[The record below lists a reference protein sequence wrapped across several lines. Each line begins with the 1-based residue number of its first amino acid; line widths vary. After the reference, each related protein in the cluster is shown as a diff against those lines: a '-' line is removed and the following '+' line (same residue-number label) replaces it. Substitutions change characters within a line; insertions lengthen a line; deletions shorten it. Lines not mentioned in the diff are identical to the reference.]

1 MQDFEKAK
9 ALFFDG
15 LRELELGR
23 PQEAE
28 RCFRGSLALV
38 PDRVSTMVNL
48 SSSLLRQRRAA
59 DAGEVAQRVLAIDRQ
74 AADGWLNLGLASQ
87 GLGDLN
93 QALDCMDRALQIN
106 PAYAEAFSD
115 KGVILT
121 ELQRLDEALACH
133 AQGLTLNPGNPQA
146 LTNMG
151 VTLSALGRLD
161 DAMRCYDEALLAS
174 PGLPDAT
181 WNQAL
186 IRLAREDFRDG
197 WRQYEYRWSRSDADP
212 YLHPEVQP
220 LQDLAHAPGKR
231 VLLWAEQGLGD
242 TLQFSRYVA
251 LLTARGA
258 SVTLEVPEALRGLL
272 GRMGHGATVVAR
284 NRAPGP
290 FDWQLPLMSL
300 PRLFGT
306 QPTDIPAATPC
317 LSAPADRVAYW
328 GTWFGEANS
337 RPRIGIAVQGNP
349 RHRNDLSRSMPL
361 AKVRALAEIG
371 DVFLIQTDVSEG
383 DRKFLA
389 LNPAIQFLGDR
400 LDDFDET
407 AAIVHHMDVV
417 VSVDTSLAHLAGAM
431 GKRLYVL
438 LPWIAEWRWR
448 LQGDTTPW
456 YPSATL
462 LRQPVASDWDSVV
475 VDLVSRLRA

>member
-15 LRELELGR
+15 LRELERGR
-23 PQEAE
+23 AREAE
-28 RCFRGSLALV
+28 LCFRGSLALV
-38 PDRVSTMVNL
+38 PDRVSTLVNL
-48 SSSLLRQRRAA
+48 SSSLIRQRRAIE
-59 DAGEVAQRVLAIDRQ
+59 AGEVAQRVLSIDPQ

-87 GLGDLN
+87 GLGDLK
-93 QALDCMDRALQIN
+93 QALDCMARALQIN
-106 PAYAEAFSD
+106 PAYAEALSD

-121 ELQRLDEALACH
+121 ELQRFDEALACH
-133 AQGLTLNPGNPQA
+133 AQGLELNPGSPQA

-151 VTLSALGRLD
+151 VTLTALGRLD
-161 DAMRCYDEALLAS
+161 EAMRCYDQALLAN
-174 PGLPDAT
+174 PGLPDAN

-186 IRLAREDFRDG
+186 IRLAREDFQDG

-212 YLHPEVQP
+212 YLHPEVPP
-220 LQDLAHAPGKR
+220 LQDLADAHGKR

-258 SVTLEVPEALRGLL
+258 SVTFEVPEALRGLL
-272 GRMGHGATVVAR
+272 GRMGHGAAVVAR
-284 NRAPGP
+284 DRAPGS
-290 FDWQLPLMSL
+290 FDWQIPLMSL

-306 QPTDIPAATPC
+306 QPTDIPPATPR
-317 LSAPADRVAYW
+317 LAAPAERVAYW
-328 GTWFGEANS
+328 GTWFGQDKP

-361 AKVRALAEIG
+361 AKVSALAEFG
-371 DVFLIQTDVSEG
+371 DVFLIQKDVSEG

-389 LNPAIQFLGDR
+389 LNPGIQFLGDR

-438 LPWIAEWRWR
+438 LPWMAEWRWR

-462 LRQPVASDWDSVV
+462 LRQPVASDWDRVV
-475 VDLVSRLRA
+475 GDLVSRLKA

>member
-1 MQDFEKAK
+1 MQEFEKAK

-15 LRELELGR
+15 LRELEQGR
-23 PQEAE
+23 PLEAE

-38 PDRVSTMVNL
+38 PNRVSTLVNL
-48 SSSLLRQRRAA
+48 SSSLIRQRRAA
-59 DAGEVAQRVLAIDRQ
+59 EAGEVAQQVLAIDKQ

-87 GLGDLN
+87 GLGDLK

-121 ELQRLDEALACH
+121 EMQRLDEALACH
-133 AQGLTLNPGNPQA
+133 AQGLKLNPGNPQA

-151 VTLSALGRLD
+151 VTLTALGRHD
-161 DAMRCYDEALLAS
+161 EAMRCYDEALQVS
-174 PGLPDAT
+174 PGLPDAN

-186 IRLAREDFRDG
+186 IRLAREDFTDG
-197 WRQYEYRWSRSDADP
+197 WRQYEYRWTRSDADP
-212 YLHPEVQP
+212 YLHPEILP
-220 LQDLAHAPGKR
+220 LQDLADARGKR
-231 VLLWAEQGLGD
+231 VLVWAEQGLGD

-251 LLTARGA
+251 LLTACGA
-258 SVTLEVPEALRGLL
+258 SVTFEVPEALRGLL
-272 GRMGHGATVVAR
+272 GRRGHGATVVAR
-284 NRAPGP
+284 DRAPGP
-290 FDWQLPLMSL
+290 FDWQVPLMSL
-300 PRLFGT
+300 PRLLRT
-306 QPTDIPAATPC
+306 QPTDIPAVTPG

-328 GTWFGEANS
+328 GTWLGQDKS

-371 DVFLIQTDVSEG
+371 DVFLIQKDVSEG

-389 LNPAIQFLGDR
+389 LNPGIQFLGDR

-417 VSVDTSLAHLAGAM
+417 VSVDTSLAHLAGTM

-448 LQGDTTPW
+448 LQGETTPW

-462 LRQPVASDWDSVV
+462 LRQPVESDWDSVV
-475 VDLVSRLRA
+475 GDLVSRLQA

>member
-15 LRELELGR
+15 LRELEHGR
-23 PQEAE
+23 PHEAE

-38 PDRVSTMVNL
+38 PDRVSTLVNL
-48 SSSLLRQRRAA
+48 SSSLIRQRRAA
-59 DAGEVAQRVLAIDRQ
+59 EAGEVAQRVLAIDKQ

-87 GLGDLN
+87 GLGDLK
-93 QALDCMDRALQIN
+93 QALECMDRALQIN
-106 PAYAEAFSD
+106 PAYAEALSD
-115 KGVILT
+115 KGVILS
-121 ELQRLDEALACH
+121 EMHRLDDALACH
-133 AQGLTLNPGNPQA
+133 AQGIKLNPGNPQA

-151 VTLSALGRLD
+151 VTLAAMGRLD
-161 DAMRCYDEALLAS
+161 DAMRCYDEALQVS
-174 PGLPDAT
+174 PGLPDAN

-186 IRLAREDFRDG
+186 IRLAREDFTDG
-197 WRQYEYRWSRSDADP
+197 WRQYEYRWTRSDADP
-212 YLHPEVQP
+212 YLHPEIQP
-220 LQDLAHAPGKR
+220 LQDLADARGKR
-231 VLLWAEQGLGD
+231 VLVWAEQGLGD

-251 LLTARGA
+251 MLTALGA
-258 SVTLEVPEALRGLL
+258 SVTFEVPESLRGLL
-272 GRMGHGATVVAR
+272 GRMGHGAAVVAR
-284 NRAPGP
+284 DRAPGP

-306 QPTDIPAATPC
+306 QPTDVPAATLS
-317 LSAPADRVAYW
+317 LSAPADRIAYW
-328 GTWFGEANS
+328 GTWLGQDKP

-361 AKVRALAEIG
+361 AKMRALAEIG
-371 DVFLIQTDVSEG
+371 DVFLIQKDVSEG

-389 LNPAIQFLGDR
+389 LNPGIQFLGDR

-417 VSVDTSLAHLAGAM
+417 VSVDTSLAHLAGTM
-431 GKRLYVL
+431 GKPLFVL

-448 LQGDTTPW
+448 LQGATTPW

-475 VDLVSRLRA
+475 GDLVSRLRT